1 MCVLCV
7 RSPISGTARFRVGV
21 GTAGARCRALGA
33 LAAGGARH
41 VLRILLLTR
50 LANRA
55 ACCRARRACRARC
68 SARVGGGAVV
78 AILALAGARVAR
90 LLGGVLLDQVDLLVR
105 VAVNGHAQPLE
116 RRTPVMEREERHLWH
131 MVAA

>member
-1 MCVLCV
+1 M
-7 RSPISGTARFRVGV
+7 
-21 GTAGARCRALGA
+21 
-33 LAAGGARH
+33 
-41 VLRILLLTR
+41 LRILLLTR

-55 ACCRARRACRARC
+55 ACCLANRARRARC

-131 MVAA
+131 GVAA

>member
-55 ACCRARRACRARC
+55 ACCRARRARRARC